1 MSGQGESHQTR
12 RVRLVTAC
20 RLVWCT
26 KAMAFVDQAEIEVKA
41 GKGGDG
47 IVSFRHEKFVAMG
60 GPFGG
65 DGGHGGSIIFK
76 VDEGLRTLMDFR
88 YNRHFKAQ
96 PGGNGGTKGM
106 TGASAEDRYIKVPQ
120 GTTVK
125 DVETGEVLGD
135 LLENGQELVV
145 VKGGR
150 GGRGNIHFATPANP
164 APELSENGEPGQ
176 IRKLKLELKVLADVG
191 LVGFPSAGKSTLLSV
206 VSNAKPKVAAYHF
219 TTLSPNIGM
228 VRLDDARDFVMADLP
243 GLIEGASQG
252 VGLGFQFLRH
262 VERTRVVLH
271 LVDMSGIEGNDPYTQ
286 YRKILD
292 ELGQYDETILNRPH
306 IVVPTKMDM
315 PDSEENLVKFR
326 QEVAADSGLPVQ
338 PEIMPISAL
347 TREGVQ
353 PLMRLTADL
362 LATAPVPESYRP
374 VVEKVSNDKTYDF
387 KPEQHNF
394 TVEWSEETEEWVIGG
409 GEIEKLFLMTNI
421 QRDATIMRFG
431 RQLRHMGVDDALR
444 KAGAKDGDDV
454 RINNSDFVFEFS
466 D

>member
-1 MSGQGESHQTR
+1 MRQQVARNQT
-12 RVRLVTAC
+12 
-20 RLVWCT
+20 
-26 KAMAFVDQAEIEVKA
+26 MAFVDQAEIEVKA

-65 DGGHGGSIIFK
+65 DGGHGGSIILK

-106 TGASAEDRYIKVPQ
+106 TGASSDDRYIKVPQ
-120 GTTVK
+120 GTIVK
-125 DVETGEVLGD
+125 DADTGEVLGD
-135 LLENGQELVV
+135 MLENGQELVV
-145 VKGGR
+145 AKGGR

-164 APELSENGEPGQ
+164 APELSENGEPGE
-176 IRKLKLELKVLADVG
+176 IRNLKLELRVLADVG

-219 TTLSPNIGM
+219 TTLAPNIGM
-228 VRLDDARDFVMADLP
+228 VRLPDERDFVMADLP
-243 GLIEGASQG
+243 GLIEGAAQG

-262 VERTRVVLH
+262 VERTKVILH
-271 LVDMSGIEGNDPYTQ
+271 LVDMSGIEGTDPYTQ

-292 ELGQYDETILNRPH
+292 ELQQYDETILARPH
-306 IVVPTKMDM
+306 IIVPTKMDM
-315 PDSEENLVKFR
+315 PDSADNLVKFR
-326 QEVAADSGLPVQ
+326 EQVAADSGLPTQ
-338 PEIMPISAL
+338 PKIMPISAL
-347 TREGVQ
+347 TRDGVQ
-353 PLMRLTADL
+353 ELMRVTADT
-362 LATAPVPESYRP
+362 LATAPAPESYRP
-374 VVEKVSNDKTYDF
+374 VIEATPAEKTYEF
-387 KPEQHNF
+387 KPEKHDF
-394 TVEWSEETEEWVIGG
+394 TIEWDEDSEQWVVGGTEV
-409 GEIEKLFLMTNI
+409 EKLFLMTNI

-444 KAGAKDGDDV
+444 AAGAKDGDDV

>member
-1 MSGQGESHQTR
+1 
-12 RVRLVTAC
+12 
-20 RLVWCT
+20 
-26 KAMAFVDQAEIEVKA
+26 MAFVDQAQIEVKA

-106 TGASAEDRYIKVPQ
+106 TGASADNRVVKVPQ
-120 GTTVK
+120 GTTVS
-125 DVETGEVLGD
+125 DADTGEVLAD
-135 LLENGQELVV
+135 MLENGQELVV
-145 VKGGR
+145 AKGGR

-176 IRKLKLELKVLADVG
+176 IRNLKLELKVLADVG

-228 VRLDDARDFVMADLP
+228 VRLDDDRDFVMADLP

-252 VGLGFQFLRH
+252 IGLGFQFLRH
-262 VERTRVVLH
+262 VERTKVILH
-271 LVDMSGIEGNDPYTQ
+271 LVDMSGIEGTDPYTQ

-292 ELGQYDETILNRPH
+292 ELQQYDETILNRPQ

-315 PDSEENLVKFR
+315 PESEENLAKFR
-326 QEVAADSGLPVQ
+326 KEIATDSGLPIQ
-338 PEIMPISAL
+338 PEIVPISSI
-347 TREGVQ
+347 TRDGVKD
-353 PLMRLTADL
+353 LMRLTADM
-362 LATAPVPESYRP
+362 LATAPAPESYRP
-374 VVEKVSNDKTYDF
+374 ETKKDASEKSYTF
-387 KPEQHNF
+387 KPETHDF
-394 TVEWSEETEEWVIGG
+394 TVEWIEDEERWLLSGT
-409 GEIEKLFLMTNI
+409 EIEKLFLMTNI
-421 QRDATIMRFG
+421 QRDATIMRFA
-431 RQLRHMGVDDALR
+431 RQLRHMGVDDKLR
-444 KAGAKDGDDV
+444 EAGAKDGDDV

-466 D
+466 E

>member
-1 MSGQGESHQTR
+1 
-12 RVRLVTAC
+12 
-20 RLVWCT
+20 
-26 KAMAFVDQAEIEVKA
+26 MAFVDQAQIEVKA

-106 TGASAEDRYIKVPQ
+106 TGASADNRVVKVPQ
-120 GTTVK
+120 GTTVS
-125 DVETGEVLGD
+125 DADTGEVLAD
-135 LLENGQELVV
+135 MLENGQELVV
-145 VKGGR
+145 AKGGR

-176 IRKLKLELKVLADVG
+176 IRNLKLELKVLADVG

-228 VRLDDARDFVMADLP
+228 VRLDDDRDFVMADLP

-252 VGLGFQFLRH
+252 IGLGFQFLRH
-262 VERTRVVLH
+262 VERTKVILH
-271 LVDMSGIEGNDPYTQ
+271 LVDMSGIEGTDPYTQ

-292 ELGQYDETILNRPH
+292 ELQQYDETILNRPQ

-315 PDSEENLVKFR
+315 PDSEENLAKFR
-326 QEVAADSGLPVQ
+326 KEIATDSGLPIQ
-338 PEIMPISAL
+338 PEIIPISSI
-347 TREGVQ
+347 TRDGVKD
-353 PLMRLTADL
+353 LMRLTADM
-362 LATAPVPESYRP
+362 LATAPAPESYRP
-374 VVEKVSNDKTYDF
+374 ETKKDASEKSYTF
-387 KPEQHNF
+387 KPETHDF
-394 TVEWSEETEEWVIGG
+394 TVEWIEDEERWLLSGT
-409 GEIEKLFLMTNI
+409 EIEKLFLMTNI
-421 QRDATIMRFG
+421 QRDATIMRFA
-431 RQLRHMGVDDALR
+431 RQLRHMGVDDKLR
-444 KAGAKDGDDV
+444 EAGAKDGDDV

-466 D
+466 E

>member
-1 MSGQGESHQTR
+1 MSLQAKDISAR
-12 RVRLVTAC
+12 ALID
-20 RLVWCT
+20 
-26 KAMAFVDQAEIEVKA
+26 MAFVDQAQIEVKA

-106 TGASAEDRYIKVPQ
+106 TGASADNRVVKVPQ
-120 GTTVK
+120 GTTVS
-125 DVETGEVLGD
+125 DADTGEVLAD
-135 LLENGQELVV
+135 MLENGQELVV
-145 VKGGR
+145 AKGGR

-176 IRKLKLELKVLADVG
+176 IRNLKLELKVLADVG

-228 VRLDDARDFVMADLP
+228 VRLDDDRDFVMADLP

-252 VGLGFQFLRH
+252 IGLGFQFLRH
-262 VERTRVVLH
+262 VERTKVILH
-271 LVDMSGIEGNDPYTQ
+271 LVDMSGIEGTDPYTQ

-292 ELGQYDETILNRPH
+292 ELQQYDETILNRPQ

-315 PDSEENLVKFR
+315 PDSEENLAKFR
-326 QEVAADSGLPVQ
+326 KEIATDSGLPIQ
-338 PEIMPISAL
+338 PEIVPISSI
-347 TREGVQ
+347 TRDGVKD
-353 PLMRLTADL
+353 LMRLTADM
-362 LATAPVPESYRP
+362 LATAPAPESYRSETKKDAS
-374 VVEKVSNDKTYDF
+374 EKSYTF
-387 KPEQHNF
+387 KLETHDF
-394 TVEWSEETEEWVIGG
+394 TVEWIEDEERWLLSGT
-409 GEIEKLFLMTNI
+409 EIEKLFLMTNI
-421 QRDATIMRFG
+421 QRDATIMRFA
-431 RQLRHMGVDDALR
+431 RQLRHMGVDDKLR
-444 KAGAKDGDDV
+444 EAGAKDGDDV

-466 D
+466 E

>member
-1 MSGQGESHQTR
+1 MRQQVARNQT
-12 RVRLVTAC
+12 
-20 RLVWCT
+20 
-26 KAMAFVDQAEIEVKA
+26 MAFVDQAEIEVKA

-65 DGGHGGSIIFK
+65 DGGHGGSIILK

-106 TGASAEDRYIKVPQ
+106 TGASSDDRYIKVPQ
-120 GTTVK
+120 GTIVK
-125 DVETGEVLGD
+125 DADTGEILGD
-135 LLENGQELVV
+135 MLENGQELVV
-145 VKGGR
+145 AKGGR

-164 APELSENGEPGQ
+164 APELSENGEPGEV
-176 IRKLKLELKVLADVG
+176 RNLKLELRVLADVG

-219 TTLSPNIGM
+219 TTLAPNIGM
-228 VRLDDARDFVMADLP
+228 VRLPDERDFVMADLP
-243 GLIEGASQG
+243 GLIEGAAQG

-262 VERTRVVLH
+262 VERTKVILH
-271 LVDMSGIEGNDPYTQ
+271 LVDMSGIEGTDPYTQ

-292 ELGQYDETILNRPH
+292 ELQQYDETILARPH
-306 IVVPTKMDM
+306 IIVPTKMDM
-315 PDSEENLVKFR
+315 PDSADNLAKFR
-326 QEVAADSGLPVQ
+326 EQVAADSGLPTQ
-338 PEIMPISAL
+338 PKIMPISAL
-347 TREGVQ
+347 TRDGVQ
-353 PLMRLTADL
+353 DLMRVTADT
-362 LATAPVPESYRP
+362 LAKAPAPESYRP
-374 VVEKVSNDKTYDF
+374 VVETTPTEKTYEF
-387 KPEQHNF
+387 KPEKHDF
-394 TVEWSEETEEWVIGG
+394 TIEWDEEAEQWVVGG
-409 GEIEKLFLMTNI
+409 AEVEKLFLMTNI

-444 KAGAKDGDDV
+444 EAGAKDGDDV

>member
-1 MSGQGESHQTR
+1 MRQQVARNQT
-12 RVRLVTAC
+12 
-20 RLVWCT
+20 
-26 KAMAFVDQAEIEVKA
+26 MAFVDQAEIEVKA

-65 DGGHGGSIIFK
+65 DGGHGGSIILK

-106 TGASAEDRYIKVPQ
+106 TGASSDDRYIKVPQ
-120 GTTVK
+120 GTIVK
-125 DVETGEVLGD
+125 DADTGEVLGD
-135 LLENGQELVV
+135 MLENGQELVV
-145 VKGGR
+145 AKGGR

-164 APELSENGEPGQ
+164 APELSENGEPGE
-176 IRKLKLELKVLADVG
+176 IRNLKLELRVLADVG

-219 TTLSPNIGM
+219 TTLAPNIGM
-228 VRLDDARDFVMADLP
+228 VRLPDERDFVMADLP
-243 GLIEGASQG
+243 GLIEGAAQG

-262 VERTRVVLH
+262 VERTKVILH
-271 LVDMSGIEGNDPYTQ
+271 LVDMSGIEGTDPYTQ

-292 ELGQYDETILNRPH
+292 ELQQYDETILARPH
-306 IVVPTKMDM
+306 IIVPTKMDM
-315 PDSEENLVKFR
+315 PDSADNLVKFR
-326 QEVAADSGLPVQ
+326 EQVAADSGLPTQ
-338 PEIMPISAL
+338 PKIMPISAL
-347 TREGVQ
+347 TRDGVQ
-353 PLMRLTADL
+353 ELMRVTADT
-362 LATAPVPESYRP
+362 LATAPAPESYRP
-374 VVEKVSNDKTYDF
+374 VIEATPAEKTYEF
-387 KPEQHNF
+387 KPEKHDF
-394 TVEWSEETEEWVIGG
+394 TIEWDEDSEQWVVGG
-409 GEIEKLFLMTNI
+409 AEVEKLFLMTNI

-444 KAGAKDGDDV
+444 AAGAKDGDDV

>member
-1 MSGQGESHQTR
+1 
-12 RVRLVTAC
+12 
-20 RLVWCT
+20 
-26 KAMAFVDQAEIEVKA
+26 MAFVDQAQIEVKA

-106 TGASAEDRYIKVPQ
+106 TGASADNRVVKVPQ
-120 GTTVK
+120 GTTVS
-125 DVETGEVLGD
+125 DADTGEVLAD
-135 LLENGQELVV
+135 MLENGQELVV
-145 VKGGR
+145 AKGGR

-176 IRKLKLELKVLADVG
+176 IRNLKLELKVLADVG

-228 VRLDDARDFVMADLP
+228 VRLDDDRDFVMADLP

-252 VGLGFQFLRH
+252 IGLGFQFLRH
-262 VERTRVVLH
+262 VERTKVILH
-271 LVDMSGIEGNDPYTQ
+271 LVDMSGIEGTDPYTQ
-286 YRKILD
+286 YRKILG
-292 ELGQYDETILNRPH
+292 ELQQYDETILNRPQ

-315 PDSEENLVKFR
+315 PDSEENLAKFR
-326 QEVAADSGLPVQ
+326 KEIATDSGLPIQ
-338 PEIMPISAL
+338 PEIVPISSI
-347 TREGVQ
+347 TRGGVKD
-353 PLMRLTADL
+353 LMRLTADM
-362 LATAPVPESYRP
+362 LATAPAPESYRP
-374 VVEKVSNDKTYDF
+374 ETKKDASEKSYTF
-387 KPEQHNF
+387 KPETHDF
-394 TVEWSEETEEWVIGG
+394 TVEWIEDEEHWLLSGT
-409 GEIEKLFLMTNI
+409 EIEKLFLMTNI
-421 QRDATIMRFG
+421 QRDATIMRFA
-431 RQLRHMGVDDALR
+431 RQLRHMGVDDKLR
-444 KAGAKDGDDV
+444 EAGAKDGDDV

-466 D
+466 E

>member
-1 MSGQGESHQTR
+1 
-12 RVRLVTAC
+12 
-20 RLVWCT
+20 
-26 KAMAFVDQAEIEVKA
+26 MAFVDQAQIEVKA

-106 TGASAEDRYIKVPQ
+106 TGASADDRYIKVPQ
-120 GTTVK
+120 GTTVS
-125 DVETGEVLGD
+125 DADTGEVLAD

-145 VKGGR
+145 AKGGR

-164 APELSENGEPGQ
+164 APELSENGEPGE
-176 IRKLKLELKVLADVG
+176 IRNLKLELKVLADVG

-228 VRLDDARDFVMADLP
+228 VRLDDDRDFVMADLP
-243 GLIEGASQG
+243 GLIEGAAQG

-262 VERTRVVLH
+262 VERTKVILH
-271 LVDMSGIEGNDPYTQ
+271 LVDMSGIEGTDPYTQ

-292 ELGQYDETILNRPH
+292 ELQQYDETILNRPQ

-315 PDSEENLVKFR
+315 PDSNENLAKFTS
-326 QEVAADSGLPVQ
+326 EVEADSGLPTM
-338 PEIMPISAL
+338 PTIMPISSI
-347 TREGVQ
+347 TRDGVKD
-353 PLMRLTADL
+353 LMRLTADM
-362 LATAPVPESYRP
+362 LATAPAPESYRP
-374 VVEKVSNDKTYDF
+374 VVENEVTEKTYTF
-387 KPEQHNF
+387 TPETHDF
-394 TVEWSEETEEWVIGG
+394 TVEWVEDEERWLLSGA
-409 GEIEKLFLMTNI
+409 EIEKLFLMTNI
-421 QRDATIMRFG
+421 QRDATIMRFA
-431 RQLRHMGVDDALR
+431 RQLRHMGVDDKLR
-444 KAGAKDGDDV
+444 EAGAKNGDDV

>member
-1 MSGQGESHQTR
+1 
-12 RVRLVTAC
+12 
-20 RLVWCT
+20 
-26 KAMAFVDQAEIEVKA
+26 MAFVDQAEIEVKA

-65 DGGHGGSIIFK
+65 DGGHGGSIILK

-106 TGASAEDRYIKVPQ
+106 TGASSDDRYIKVPQ
-120 GTTVK
+120 GTIVK
-125 DVETGEVLGD
+125 DADTGEVLGD
-135 LLENGQELVV
+135 MLENGQELVV
-145 VKGGR
+145 AKGGR

-164 APELSENGEPGQ
+164 APELSENGEPGE
-176 IRKLKLELKVLADVG
+176 IRNLNLELRVLADVG

-219 TTLSPNIGM
+219 TTLAPNIGM
-228 VRLDDARDFVMADLP
+228 VRLPDERDFVMADLP
-243 GLIEGASQG
+243 GLIEGAAQG

-262 VERTRVVLH
+262 VERTKVILH
-271 LVDMSGIEGNDPYTQ
+271 LVDMSGIEGTDPYTQ

-292 ELGQYDETILNRPH
+292 ELQQYDETILARPH
-306 IVVPTKMDM
+306 IIVPTKMDM
-315 PDSEENLVKFR
+315 PDSADNLVKFR
-326 QEVAADSGLPVQ
+326 EQVAADSGLPTQ
-338 PEIMPISAL
+338 PKIMPISAL
-347 TREGVQ
+347 TRDGVQ
-353 PLMRLTADL
+353 ELMRVTADT
-362 LATAPVPESYRP
+362 LATAPAPESYRP
-374 VVEKVSNDKTYDF
+374 VVEATLTEKTYDF
-387 KPEQHNF
+387 KPEKHDF
-394 TVEWSEETEEWVIGG
+394 TIEWDEDSEQWVVGG
-409 GEIEKLFLMTNI
+409 AEVEKLFLMTNI

-444 KAGAKDGDDV
+444 AAGAKDGDDV

>member
-1 MSGQGESHQTR
+1 
-12 RVRLVTAC
+12 
-20 RLVWCT
+20 
-26 KAMAFVDQAEIEVKA
+26 MAFVDQAQIEVKA

-106 TGASAEDRYIKVPQ
+106 TGASADNRVVKVPQ
-120 GTTVK
+120 GTTVS
-125 DVETGEVLGD
+125 DADTGEVLAD
-135 LLENGQELVV
+135 MLENGQELVV
-145 VKGGR
+145 AKGGR

-176 IRKLKLELKVLADVG
+176 IRNLKLELKVLADVG

-228 VRLDDARDFVMADLP
+228 VRLDDDRDFVMADLP

-252 VGLGFQFLRH
+252 IGLGFQFLRH
-262 VERTRVVLH
+262 VERTKVILH
-271 LVDMSGIEGNDPYTQ
+271 LIDMSGIEGTDPYTQ

-292 ELGQYDETILNRPH
+292 ELQQYDETILNRPQ

-315 PDSEENLVKFR
+315 PDSEENLAKFR
-326 QEVAADSGLPVQ
+326 KEVATDSGLPIQ
-338 PEIMPISAL
+338 PEIVPISSI
-347 TREGVQ
+347 TRAGVKD
-353 PLMRLTADL
+353 LMRLTADM
-362 LATAPVPESYRP
+362 LATAPAPESYRP
-374 VVEKVSNDKTYDF
+374 EIKNDTSEKSYTF
-387 KPEQHNF
+387 KPETHDF
-394 TVEWSEETEEWVIGG
+394 TVEWITDEERWLLSGT
-409 GEIEKLFLMTNI
+409 EIEKLFLMTNI
-421 QRDATIMRFG
+421 QRDATIMRFA
-431 RQLRHMGVDDALR
+431 RQLRHMGVDDKLR
-444 KAGAKDGDDV
+444 AAGAKDGDDV

-466 D
+466 E

>member
-1 MSGQGESHQTR
+1 
-12 RVRLVTAC
+12 
-20 RLVWCT
+20 
-26 KAMAFVDQAEIEVKA
+26 MAFVDQAQIEVKA

-106 TGASAEDRYIKVPQ
+106 TGASAENRVVKVPQ
-120 GTTVK
+120 GTTVT
-125 DVETGEVLGD
+125 DADTGEVLAD
-135 LLENGQELVV
+135 MLDNGQELVV
-145 VKGGR
+145 AKGGR

-176 IRKLKLELKVLADVG
+176 IRNLKLELKVLADVG

-228 VRLDDARDFVMADLP
+228 VRLEDDRDFVMADLP

-252 VGLGFQFLRH
+252 IGLGFQFLRH
-262 VERTRVVLH
+262 VERTKVILH
-271 LVDMSGIEGNDPYTQ
+271 LVDMSGIEGTDPYTQ

-292 ELGQYDETILNRPH
+292 ELQQYDETILNRPQ

-326 QEVAADSGLPVQ
+326 AEIAAESGLPGV
-338 PEIMPISAL
+338 PKIVPISSI
-347 TREGVQ
+347 TRDGVKD
-353 PLMRLTADL
+353 LMRLTADM
-362 LATAPVPESYRP
+362 LATAPAPESYRP
-374 VVEKVSNDKTYDF
+374 EVEKDITEKNYTF
-387 KPEQHNF
+387 KPETHDF
-394 TVEWSEETEEWVIGG
+394 TIEWVEEEERWLLSGA
-409 GEIEKLFLMTNI
+409 EIEKLFLMTNI
-421 QRDATIMRFG
+421 QRDATIMRFA
-431 RQLRHMGVDDALR
+431 RQLRHMGVDDKLR
-444 KAGAKDGDDV
+444 AAGAKDGDDV

-466 D
+466 E

>member
-1 MSGQGESHQTR
+1 MSLQAKEISAR
-12 RVRLVTAC
+12 ALID
-20 RLVWCT
+20 
-26 KAMAFVDQAEIEVKA
+26 MAFVDQAQIEVKA

-106 TGASAEDRYIKVPQ
+106 TGASADNRVVKVPQ
-120 GTTVK
+120 GTTVS
-125 DVETGEVLGD
+125 DADTGEVLAD
-135 LLENGQELVV
+135 MLENGQELVV
-145 VKGGR
+145 AKGGR

-176 IRKLKLELKVLADVG
+176 IRNLKLELKVLADVG

-228 VRLDDARDFVMADLP
+228 VRLDDDRDFVMADLP

-252 VGLGFQFLRH
+252 IGLGFQFLRH
-262 VERTRVVLH
+262 VERTKVILH
-271 LVDMSGIEGNDPYTQ
+271 LVDMSGIEGTDPYTQ

-292 ELGQYDETILNRPH
+292 ELQQYDETILNRPQ

-315 PDSEENLVKFR
+315 PESEENLAKFR
-326 QEVAADSGLPVQ
+326 KEIATDSGLPIQ
-338 PEIMPISAL
+338 PEIVPISSI
-347 TREGVQ
+347 TRDGVKD
-353 PLMRLTADL
+353 LMRLTADM
-362 LATAPVPESYRP
+362 LATAPAPESYRP
-374 VVEKVSNDKTYDF
+374 ETKKDASEKSYTF
-387 KPEQHNF
+387 KPETHDF
-394 TVEWSEETEEWVIGG
+394 TVEWIEDEERWLLSGT
-409 GEIEKLFLMTNI
+409 EIEKLFLMTNI
-421 QRDATIMRFG
+421 QRDATIMRFA
-431 RQLRHMGVDDALR
+431 RQLRHMGVDDKLR
-444 KAGAKDGDDV
+444 EAGAKDGDDV

-466 D
+466 E

>member
-1 MSGQGESHQTR
+1 MSLQAKDISAR
-12 RVRLVTAC
+12 ALID
-20 RLVWCT
+20 
-26 KAMAFVDQAEIEVKA
+26 MAFVDQAQIEVKA

-106 TGASAEDRYIKVPQ
+106 TGASADNRVVKVPQ
-120 GTTVK
+120 GTTVS
-125 DVETGEVLGD
+125 DADTGEVLAD
-135 LLENGQELVV
+135 MLENGQELVV
-145 VKGGR
+145 AKGGR

-176 IRKLKLELKVLADVG
+176 IRNLKLELKVLADVG

-228 VRLDDARDFVMADLP
+228 VRLDDDRDFVMADLP

-252 VGLGFQFLRH
+252 IGLGFQFLRH
-262 VERTRVVLH
+262 VERTKVILH
-271 LVDMSGIEGNDPYTQ
+271 LVDMSGIEGTDPYTQ

-292 ELGQYDETILNRPH
+292 ELQQYDETILDRPQ

-315 PDSEENLVKFR
+315 PDSEENLAKFR
-326 QEVAADSGLPVQ
+326 KEIATDSGLPIQ
-338 PEIMPISAL
+338 PEIVPISSI
-347 TREGVQ
+347 TRDGVKD
-353 PLMRLTADL
+353 LMRLTADM
-362 LATAPVPESYRP
+362 LATAPAPESYRP
-374 VVEKVSNDKTYDF
+374 ETKKDASEKSYTF
-387 KPEQHNF
+387 KPETHDF
-394 TVEWSEETEEWVIGG
+394 TVEWIEDEERWLLSGT
-409 GEIEKLFLMTNI
+409 EIEKLFLMTNI
-421 QRDATIMRFG
+421 QRDATIMRFA
-431 RQLRHMGVDDALR
+431 RQLRHMGVDDKLR
-444 KAGAKDGDDV
+444 EAGAKDGDDV

-466 D
+466 E

>member
-1 MSGQGESHQTR
+1 MSLQAKDISAR
-12 RVRLVTAC
+12 ALID
-20 RLVWCT
+20 
-26 KAMAFVDQAEIEVKA
+26 MAFVDQAQIEVKA

-106 TGASAEDRYIKVPQ
+106 TGASADNRVVKVPQ
-120 GTTVK
+120 GTTVS
-125 DVETGEVLGD
+125 DADTGEVLAD
-135 LLENGQELVV
+135 MLENGQELVV
-145 VKGGR
+145 AKGGR

-176 IRKLKLELKVLADVG
+176 IRNLKLELKVLADVG

-228 VRLDDARDFVMADLP
+228 VRLDDDRDFVMADLP

-252 VGLGFQFLRH
+252 IGLGFQFLRH
-262 VERTRVVLH
+262 VERTKVILH
-271 LVDMSGIEGNDPYTQ
+271 LVDMSGIEGTDPYTQ

-292 ELGQYDETILNRPH
+292 ELQQYDETILNRPQ

-315 PDSEENLVKFR
+315 PDSEENLAKFR
-326 QEVAADSGLPVQ
+326 KEIATDSGLPIQ
-338 PEIMPISAL
+338 PEIVPISSI
-347 TREGVQ
+347 TRDGVKD
-353 PLMRLTADL
+353 LMRLTADM
-362 LATAPVPESYRP
+362 LATAPAPESYRP
-374 VVEKVSNDKTYDF
+374 ETKKDVSEKSYTF
-387 KPEQHNF
+387 KPETHDF
-394 TVEWSEETEEWVIGG
+394 TVEWIEDEERWLLSGT
-409 GEIEKLFLMTNI
+409 EIEKLFLMTNI
-421 QRDATIMRFG
+421 QRDATIMRFA
-431 RQLRHMGVDDALR
+431 RQLRHMGVDDKLR
-444 KAGAKDGDDV
+444 EAGAKDGDDV

-466 D
+466 E

>member
-1 MSGQGESHQTR
+1 MSLQEKDISAR
-12 RVRLVTAC
+12 ALID
-20 RLVWCT
+20 
-26 KAMAFVDQAEIEVKA
+26 MAFVDQAQIEVKA

-106 TGASAEDRYIKVPQ
+106 TGASADNRVVKVPQ
-120 GTTVK
+120 GTTVS
-125 DVETGEVLGD
+125 DADTGEVLAD
-135 LLENGQELVV
+135 MLENGQELVV
-145 VKGGR
+145 AKGGR

-176 IRKLKLELKVLADVG
+176 IRNLKLELKVLADVG

-228 VRLDDARDFVMADLP
+228 VRLDDDRDFVMADLP

-252 VGLGFQFLRH
+252 IGLGFQFLRH
-262 VERTRVVLH
+262 VERTKVILH
-271 LVDMSGIEGNDPYTQ
+271 LVDMSGIEGTDPYTQ
-286 YRKILD
+286 YRKILG
-292 ELGQYDETILNRPH
+292 ELQQYDETILNRPQ

-315 PDSEENLVKFR
+315 PDSEENLAKFR
-326 QEVAADSGLPVQ
+326 KEIATDSGLPIQ
-338 PEIMPISAL
+338 PEIVPISSI
-347 TREGVQ
+347 TRGGVKD
-353 PLMRLTADL
+353 LMRLTADM
-362 LATAPVPESYRP
+362 LATAPAPESYRP
-374 VVEKVSNDKTYDF
+374 ETKKDASEKSYTF
-387 KPEQHNF
+387 KPETHDF
-394 TVEWSEETEEWVIGG
+394 TVEWIEDEEHWLLSGT
-409 GEIEKLFLMTNI
+409 EIEKLFLMTNI
-421 QRDATIMRFG
+421 QRDATIMRFA
-431 RQLRHMGVDDALR
+431 RQLRHMGVDDKLR
-444 KAGAKDGDDV
+444 EAGAKDGDDV

-466 D
+466 E

>member
-1 MSGQGESHQTR
+1 MSLQAKDISAR
-12 RVRLVTAC
+12 ALID
-20 RLVWCT
+20 
-26 KAMAFVDQAEIEVKA
+26 MAFVDQAQIEVKA

-106 TGASAEDRYIKVPQ
+106 TGASADNRVVKVPQ
-120 GTTVK
+120 GTTVS
-125 DVETGEVLGD
+125 DADTGEVLAD
-135 LLENGQELVV
+135 MLENGQELVV
-145 VKGGR
+145 AKGGR

-176 IRKLKLELKVLADVG
+176 IRNLKLELKVLADVG

-228 VRLDDARDFVMADLP
+228 VRLDDDRDFVMADLP

-252 VGLGFQFLRH
+252 IGLGFQFLRH
-262 VERTRVVLH
+262 VERTKVILH
-271 LVDMSGIEGNDPYTQ
+271 LVDMSGIEGTDPYTQ

-292 ELGQYDETILNRPH
+292 ELQQYDETILNRPQ

-315 PDSEENLVKFR
+315 PESEENLAKFR
-326 QEVAADSGLPVQ
+326 KEIATDSGLPIQ
-338 PEIMPISAL
+338 PEIVPISSI
-347 TREGVQ
+347 TRDGVKD
-353 PLMRLTADL
+353 LMRLTADM
-362 LATAPVPESYRP
+362 LATAPAPESYRP
-374 VVEKVSNDKTYDF
+374 ETKKDASEKSYTF
-387 KPEQHNF
+387 KPETHDF
-394 TVEWSEETEEWVIGG
+394 TVEWIEDEERWLLSGT
-409 GEIEKLFLMTNI
+409 EIEKLFLMTNI
-421 QRDATIMRFG
+421 QRDATIMRFA
-431 RQLRHMGVDDALR
+431 RQLRHMGVDDKLR
-444 KAGAKDGDDV
+444 EAGAKDGDDV

-466 D
+466 E

>member
-1 MSGQGESHQTR
+1 
-12 RVRLVTAC
+12 
-20 RLVWCT
+20 
-26 KAMAFVDQAEIEVKA
+26 MAFVDQAQIEVKA

-106 TGASAEDRYIKVPQ
+106 TGASADNRVVKVPQ
-120 GTTVK
+120 GTTVS
-125 DVETGEVLGD
+125 DADTGEVLAD
-135 LLENGQELVV
+135 MLENGQELVV
-145 VKGGR
+145 AKGGR

-176 IRKLKLELKVLADVG
+176 IRNLKLELKVLADVG

-228 VRLDDARDFVMADLP
+228 VRLDDDRDFVMADLP

-252 VGLGFQFLRH
+252 IGLGFQFLRH
-262 VERTRVVLH
+262 VERTKVILH
-271 LVDMSGIEGNDPYTQ
+271 LVDMSGIEGTDPYTQ
-286 YRKILD
+286 YRKILG
-292 ELGQYDETILNRPH
+292 ELQQYDETILNRPQ

-315 PDSEENLVKFR
+315 PDSEENLAKFR
-326 QEVAADSGLPVQ
+326 KEIATDSGLPIQ
-338 PEIMPISAL
+338 PEIVPISSI
-347 TREGVQ
+347 TRDGVKD
-353 PLMRLTADL
+353 LMRLTADM
-362 LATAPVPESYRP
+362 LATAPAPESYRP
-374 VVEKVSNDKTYDF
+374 ETKKDASEKSYTF
-387 KPEQHNF
+387 KPETHDF
-394 TVEWSEETEEWVIGG
+394 TVEWIEDEEHWLLSGT
-409 GEIEKLFLMTNI
+409 EIEKLFLMTNI
-421 QRDATIMRFG
+421 QRDATIMRFA
-431 RQLRHMGVDDALR
+431 RQLRHMGVDDKLR
-444 KAGAKDGDDV
+444 EAGAKDGDDV

-466 D
+466 E

>member
-1 MSGQGESHQTR
+1 MRQQVARNQT
-12 RVRLVTAC
+12 
-20 RLVWCT
+20 
-26 KAMAFVDQAEIEVKA
+26 MAFVDQAEIEVKA

-65 DGGHGGSIIFK
+65 DGGHGGSIILK

-106 TGASAEDRYIKVPQ
+106 TGASSDDRYIKVPQ
-120 GTTVK
+120 GTIVK
-125 DVETGEVLGD
+125 DADTGEVLGD
-135 LLENGQELVV
+135 MLENGQELVV
-145 VKGGR
+145 AKGGR

-164 APELSENGEPGQ
+164 APELSENGEPGE
-176 IRKLKLELKVLADVG
+176 IRNLKLELRVLADVG

-219 TTLSPNIGM
+219 TTLAPNIGM
-228 VRLDDARDFVMADLP
+228 VRLPDERDFVMADLP
-243 GLIEGASQG
+243 GLIEGAAQG

-262 VERTRVVLH
+262 VERTKVILH
-271 LVDMSGIEGNDPYTQ
+271 LVDMSGIEGTDPYKQ

-292 ELGQYDETILNRPH
+292 ELQQYDETILARPH
-306 IVVPTKMDM
+306 IIVPTKMDM
-315 PDSEENLVKFR
+315 PDSADNLVKFR
-326 QEVAADSGLPVQ
+326 EQVAADSGLPTQ
-338 PEIMPISAL
+338 PKIMPISAL
-347 TREGVQ
+347 TRDGVQ
-353 PLMRLTADL
+353 ELMRVTADT
-362 LATAPVPESYRP
+362 LATAPAPESYRP
-374 VVEKVSNDKTYDF
+374 VVEATPTEKTYEF
-387 KPEQHNF
+387 KPEKHDF
-394 TVEWSEETEEWVIGG
+394 TIEWDEDSEQWVVGG
-409 GEIEKLFLMTNI
+409 AEVEKLFLMTNI

-444 KAGAKDGDDV
+444 AAGAKDGDDV

>member
-1 MSGQGESHQTR
+1 MSLQVKDISAR
-12 RVRLVTAC
+12 ALID
-20 RLVWCT
+20 
-26 KAMAFVDQAEIEVKA
+26 MAFVDQAQIEVKA

-106 TGASAEDRYIKVPQ
+106 TGASADNRVVKVPQ
-120 GTTVK
+120 GTTVS
-125 DVETGEVLGD
+125 DADTGEVLAD
-135 LLENGQELVV
+135 MLENGQELVV
-145 VKGGR
+145 AKGGR

-176 IRKLKLELKVLADVG
+176 IRNLKLELKVLADVG

-228 VRLDDARDFVMADLP
+228 VRLDDDRDFVMADLP

-252 VGLGFQFLRH
+252 IGLGFQFLRH
-262 VERTRVVLH
+262 VERTKVILH
-271 LVDMSGIEGNDPYTQ
+271 LVDMSGIEGTDPYTQ

-292 ELGQYDETILNRPH
+292 ELQQYDETILNRPQ

-315 PDSEENLVKFR
+315 PDSEENLAKFR
-326 QEVAADSGLPVQ
+326 KEIATDSGLPIQ
-338 PEIMPISAL
+338 PEIVPISSI
-347 TREGVQ
+347 TRDGVKD
-353 PLMRLTADL
+353 LMRLTADM
-362 LATAPVPESYRP
+362 LATAPAPESYRP
-374 VVEKVSNDKTYDF
+374 ETKKDASEKSYTF
-387 KPEQHNF
+387 KPETHDF
-394 TVEWSEETEEWVIGG
+394 TVEWIEDEERWLLSGT
-409 GEIEKLFLMTNI
+409 EIEKLFLMTNI
-421 QRDATIMRFG
+421 QRDATIMRFA
-431 RQLRHMGVDDALR
+431 RQLRHMGVDDKLR
-444 KAGAKDGDDV
+444 EAGAKDGDDV

-466 D
+466 E

>member
-1 MSGQGESHQTR
+1 
-12 RVRLVTAC
+12 
-20 RLVWCT
+20 
-26 KAMAFVDQAEIEVKA
+26 MAFVDQAEIEVKA

-65 DGGHGGSIIFK
+65 DGGHGGSIILK

-106 TGASAEDRYIKVPQ
+106 TGASSDDRYIKIPQ
-120 GTTVK
+120 GTIVK
-125 DVETGEVLGD
+125 DADTGEILGD
-135 LLENGQELVV
+135 MLENGQELVV
-145 VKGGR
+145 AKGGR

-164 APELSENGEPGQ
+164 APELSENGEPGEV
-176 IRKLKLELKVLADVG
+176 RNLKLELRVLADVG

-219 TTLSPNIGM
+219 TTLAPNIGM
-228 VRLDDARDFVMADLP
+228 VRLPDERDFVMADLP
-243 GLIEGASQG
+243 GLIEGAAQG

-262 VERTRVVLH
+262 VERTKVILH
-271 LVDMSGIEGNDPYTQ
+271 LVDMSGIEGTDPYTQ

-292 ELGQYDETILNRPH
+292 ELQQYDETILARPH
-306 IVVPTKMDM
+306 IIVPTKMDM
-315 PDSEENLVKFR
+315 PDSADNLVKFR
-326 QEVAADSGLPVQ
+326 EQVAADSGLPTQ
-338 PEIMPISAL
+338 PKIMPISAL
-347 TREGVQ
+347 TRDGVQ
-353 PLMRLTADL
+353 ELMRVTADT
-362 LATAPVPESYRP
+362 LATAPAPESYRP
-374 VVEKVSNDKTYDF
+374 AVEATPTEKTYEF
-387 KPEQHNF
+387 KPEKHDF
-394 TVEWSEETEEWVIGG
+394 TIEWDEDSAQWVVGG
-409 GEIEKLFLMTNI
+409 AEVEKLFLMTNI

-444 KAGAKDGDDV
+444 AAGAKDGDDV